1 MKIIEKD
8 FLVSGMKCGTFYAY
22 GEVEPE
28 LEITADTPP
37 ITRVL
42 PAPYF
47 YEKRLFFHLIKRI
60 EPGQKSDFPNGG
72 FEVRDEG
79 GALRSFDLDQ
89 VIIHPQVIKHKKT
102 LDKMAR
108 RAEKEAKKRDR
119 KWKKAVRDASPKN
132 KTGKRGRPALSPEM
146 KAAREAE
153 VVARATR
160 SGGKRGRPKG
170 VATRAP
176 HAVSKP
182 TGGKRGRPTLTPE
195 ALASRA
201 SAKAV
206 VRARSGGKRG
216 RPKRK

>member
-1 MKIIEKD
+1 MKLIEKD
-8 FLVSGMKCGTFYAY
+8 LLVSGMKCGTFYAY
-22 GEVEPE
+22 GDVEPE
-28 LEITADTPP
+28 LEITPDTPS

-60 EPGQKSDFPNGG
+60 EPGQKPDFPNGG

-89 VIIHPQVIKHKKT
+89 VIIHPHVIKHQKT

-108 RAEKEAKKRDR
+108 KAEKELAKRNRERKRAER
-119 KWKKAVRDASPKN
+119 AANPKR
-132 KTGKRGRPALSPEM
+132 KTGKRGRPALDPAV

-153 VVARATR
+153 VAARAER
-160 SGGKRGRPKG
+160 SGGRRGRPKSE
-170 VATRAP
+170 
-176 HAVSKP
+176 VSTPKTLKP
-182 TGGKRGRPTLTPE
+182 TGGKRGRPSLSLE
-195 ALASRA
+195 AIA
-201 SAKAV
+201 AKAQAKAI

>member
-8 FLVSGMKCGTFYAY
+8 FLVGGNKCGTFCVYD
-22 GEVEPE
+22 EVEPE
-28 LEITADTPP
+28 LEVTADTPP
-37 ITRVL
+37 LTRVL

-47 YEKRLFFHLIKRI
+47 YEKRLFFHLIRRI
-60 EPGQKSDFPNGG
+60 EPGAKPGFANGG

-89 VIIHPQVIKHKKT
+89 IIIHPHIIKHQKT

-108 RAEKEAKKRDR
+108 KAEKEQAKRTRERKRAER
-119 KWKKAVRDASPKN
+119 AANPKN
-132 KTGKRGRPALSPEM
+132 KTGKRGRPALDPAV

-153 VVARATR
+153 VAARAEH
-160 SGGKRGRPKG
+160 SGGKRGRPKS
-170 VATRAP
+170 ATRAP
-176 HAVSKP
+176 HAVSQP
-182 TGGKRGRPTLTPE
+182 TGGKRGRPALSPD
-195 ALASRA
+195 ALA
-201 SAKAV
+201 AKAQAKAA